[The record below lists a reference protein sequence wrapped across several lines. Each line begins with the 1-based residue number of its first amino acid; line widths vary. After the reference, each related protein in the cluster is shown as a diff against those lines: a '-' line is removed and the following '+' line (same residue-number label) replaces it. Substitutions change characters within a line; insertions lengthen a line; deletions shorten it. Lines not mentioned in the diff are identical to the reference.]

1 MHRQLEVTNISFRK
15 RLTCKCEFWSKI
27 GLPKKNGWWILT
39 LFGSGFGASGGGGEG
54 GIVNSWRIKHPV
66 VTFFHLLFR
75 TLAIIGNQSQLDI
88 IKLIVMG
95 RLIYIY
101 ILNQAYLLCGWFS
114 EGFIGSFVAI
124 ILLLSL
130 DFWTVKN
137 ITGRIMAGLRWVFKI
152 FLDNNRPDMNW
163 IFPGGGITWMMRG
176 QVCGCLR
183 REVRRWTWG
192 WARQRCRSSGP
203 ALWSALS
210 FGWVLLKYASR
221 QENQI
226 EQFSFRLFFSLLPC
240 SNWSSVG

>member
-1 MHRQLEVTNISFRK
+1 MDVNSGPKLSHRKQQA
-15 RLTCKCEFWSKI
+15 
-27 GLPKKNGWWILT
+27 NGCQILT
-39 LFGSGFGASGGGGEG
+39 LFGSGFGTSGGGGEG

-75 TLAIIGNQSQLDI
+75 TLAIIGNQPQINI

-137 ITGRIMAGLRWVFKI
+137 ITGRIMAGLR
-152 FLDNNRPDMNW
+152 
-163 IFPGGGITWMMRG
+163 
-176 QVCGCLR
+176 
-183 REVRRWTWG
+183 
-192 WARQRCRSSGP
+192 
-203 ALWSALS
+203 
-210 FGWVLLKYASR
+210 
-221 QENQI
+221 
-226 EQFSFRLFFSLLPC
+226 
-240 SNWSSVG
+240 